1 MNDMREY
8 LTQFFKEFE
17 YDLDDA
23 VYFLGVYDAIEA
35 NAEASALLQAA
46 IAAYEANICLDY
58 KEEIQKRS
66 HDISNATGIHS
77 YSVDLLVYICLT
89 RHLRELYEQKDID
102 PQIFRDSVLDLKW
115 KLAECKTVKG
125 IRGSFVAHWFAGFFK
140 LERFAL
146 GRLQFEVIK
155 AARSYEKNGFCVEK
169 DVTRVINVHIPRT
182 GTPMDKESCDA
193 SYAAARAFFAE
204 QVGENCPFM
213 CCSWL
218 LFPENKNIVPKNSN
232 TYRFLCEYDLVDWG
246 YNEGQDLWRLFD
258 TQEMNPERLPTNG
271 SLRKAY
277 VEHLKKGGR
286 VGWGVGIKF

>member
-17 YDLDDA
+17 YDVDDA

-46 IAAYEANICLDY
+46 IAAYEKNICLDY

-66 HDISNATGIHS
+66 HDISTATGIHP

-89 RHLRELYEQKDID
+89 RHLREVYGQKDID
-102 PQIFRDSVLDLKW
+102 MQIFRDSVLDLKW

-125 IRGSFVAHWFAGFFK
+125 ICGSFVAHWFAGFFK

-146 GRLQFEVIK
+146 GRLQFEVIPST
-155 AARSYEKNGFCVEK
+155 RSYEKNGIRIEK

-182 GTPMDKESCDA
+182 GAPMDKESCDA
-193 SYAAARAFFAE
+193 SYAAARVFFAE

-213 CCSWL
+213 CGSWL

-286 VGWGVGIKF
+286 VGLGIGIKF